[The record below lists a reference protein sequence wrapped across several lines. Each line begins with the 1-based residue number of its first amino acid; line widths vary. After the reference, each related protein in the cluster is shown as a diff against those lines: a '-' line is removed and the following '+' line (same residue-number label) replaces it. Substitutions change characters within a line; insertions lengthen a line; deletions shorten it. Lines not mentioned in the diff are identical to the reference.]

1 MLREQ
6 SIKIKSKLN
15 IIKGKPDLTPL
26 VDVLFLLLI
35 FFMLSSS
42 FVQLS
47 GITVEVP
54 KTSKVTTR
62 GVLKLVVIVDKY
74 GNVFFNDIPIKNLD
88 DLRIKFDESH
98 SLGYKSS
105 VIVRADTHAPFGIV
119 AKLIALAN
127 ERNLSAFIETTKREQ
142 HKSTGD
148 RENF

>member
-15 IIKGKPDLTPL
+15 LIKGKPDLTPL

-62 GVLKLVVIVDKY
+62 GVLKMVVIVDKY

-98 SLGYKSS
+98 QRGYKSS
-105 VIVRADTHAPFGIV
+105 VIVRADTKAPFGIV
-119 AKLIALAN
+119 AQLISLAN
-127 ERNLSAFIETTKREQ
+127 ERKLSAFIETTKREQ
-142 HKSTGD
+142 HKPIGN
-148 RENF
+148 RESF